1 MKMRLTALF
10 LEFFNDER
18 ISGII
23 LILSAITALLV
34 TNSPFGKIFLDFWHI
49 KVGFNLGLVHLKY
62 DLLHWINDGLMAVFF
77 LLIGLEIEREI
88 YCGELSDLKN
98 ASLPIFAALG
108 GMLTPALIYLALNRG
123 TATQNGF
130 GIPMATD
137 FAFAL
142 GALALLGNR
151 VPASIKIF
159 LTAFAIIDD
168 LGAMLVIAFFYAE
181 GFSLTYLLLALAVFA
196 FLLVLNR
203 IGVNSLLVYLLLG
216 VLMWYL
222 MLQSGVHAAITG
234 VLLAFAIPFRGG
246 SPSAPSAR
254 LEHYLNLPVALGI
267 MPIFALANTG
277 IVISGNLLRNLV
289 TVNTTG
295 IFAGLVI
302 GKPLGIGLFSL
313 LAIKFKFAKFP
324 DKLSFRNLL
333 GVGFLGGIGFTMS
346 IFITIL
352 AFGETEIAQGS
363 KIAIMLASVLSGGL
377 GLLLLSFRSSRVLSN
392 TRTEGIRE

>member
-1 MKMRLTALF
+1 MKMRLTRLF
-10 LEFFNDER
+10 LEFFEDER
-18 ISGII
+18 ISGIL
-23 LILSAITALLV
+23 LILSAAAAVLAA
-34 TNSPFGKIFLDFWHI
+34 NSPFGKNFLDFWHI
-49 KVGFNLGLVHLKY
+49 KAGFNLGLVHLKY

-88 YCGELSDLKN
+88 YCGDLSTLQN

-108 GMLTPALIYLALNRG
+108 GMLTPALIYLALNHG
-123 TATQNGF
+123 TETQNGF

-137 FAFAL
+137 IAFAL

-159 LTAFAIIDD
+159 LAAFAIIDD

-203 IGVNSLLVYLLLG
+203 LGVNSLLVYLLLG
-216 VLMWYL
+216 LLMWYL

-254 LEHYLNLPVALGI
+254 LEHFLNIPVPLGI

-277 IVISGNLLRNLV
+277 ILISQNLLRNIV
-289 TVNTTG
+289 TLNTIG
-295 IFAGLVI
+295 IFTGLVI
-302 GKPLGIGLFSL
+302 GKPLGIVLFSL
-313 LAIKFKFAKFP
+313 LANKFKFAKFP
-324 DKLSFRNLL
+324 EKLSFRNLL
-333 GVGFLGGIGFTMS
+333 GTGFLGGIGFTMS

-352 AFGETEIAQGS
+352 AFGETGIAQGS
-363 KIAIMLASVLSGGL
+363 KIAIMLASVFSGVM
-377 GLLLLSFRSSRVLSN
+377 GLLILNRRSSRVLSDV
-392 TRTEGIRE
+392 RKEPL

>member
-1 MKMRLTALF
+1 MRMRLSALF

-18 ISGII
+18 ISGVI
-23 LILSAITALLV
+23 LILNAITALLV
-34 TNSPFGKIFLDFWHI
+34 ANSPFGKNFLDFWHI
-49 KVGFNLGLVHLKY
+49 KVGFNLGFIHLKQ

-108 GMLTPALIYLALNRG
+108 GMLTPALIYLALNHG

-137 FAFAL
+137 IAFAL

-159 LTAFAIIDD
+159 LAAFAIIDD
-168 LGAMLVIAFFYAE
+168 LGAMLVIALFYAE
-181 GFSLTYLLLALAVFA
+181 GFSLAYLLSALAVFA

-203 IGVNSLLVYLLLG
+203 LRVNSLPVYLLLG

-246 SPSAPSAR
+246 SPFAPSAR
-254 LEHYLNLPVALGI
+254 LEHYLNMPVALGI

-277 IVISGNLLRNLV
+277 IVISENLLRNLV
-289 TVNTTG
+289 TFNTTG

-302 GKPLGIGLFSL
+302 GKPLGIVLFSL

-324 DKLSFRNLL
+324 DKLSFRYLL
-333 GVGFLGGIGFTMS
+333 GTGFLGGIGFTMS

-363 KIAIMLASVLSGGL
+363 KITIMLASVFSGVI
-377 GLLLLSFRSSRVLSN
+377 GLLLLSRRSSSVLSN
-392 TRTEGIRE
+392 TRKESR

>member
-1 MKMRLTALF
+1 MKMRLSALF

-18 ISGII
+18 ISGVI
-23 LILSAITALLV
+23 LILSAAAAVLAA
-34 TNSPFGKIFLDFWHI
+34 NSPLGKNFLDFWHLQA
-49 KVGFNLGLVHLKY
+49 GFDLGLVHLKY
-62 DLLHWINDGLMAVFF
+62 DLMHWINDGLMAVFF

-88 YCGELSDLKN
+88 YCGELSNLKN

-108 GMLTPALIYLALNRG
+108 GMLTSALIYLALNRA
-123 TATQNGF
+123 TPTQNGF

-137 FAFAL
+137 IAFAL
-142 GALALLGNR
+142 GALALLGNK

-159 LTAFAIIDD
+159 LAAFAIIDD
-168 LGAMLVIAFFYAE
+168 LGAMLVIALFYAE

-203 IGVNSLLVYLLLG
+203 LKVNSLPVYLLLG

-222 MLQSGVHAAITG
+222 MLQSGVHAAISG

-246 SPSAPSAR
+246 SPFAPSAR

-277 IVISGNLLRNLV
+277 IVISENLLRNIV
-289 TVNTTG
+289 TINTTG
-295 IFAGLVI
+295 IFVGLLV
-302 GKPLGIGLFSL
+302 GKPLGIVLFSF

-324 DKLSFRNLL
+324 DKLSFRYLL
-333 GVGFLGGIGFTMS
+333 GTGFLGGIGFTMS

-352 AFGETEIAQGS
+352 AFGETEIAQSS
-363 KIAIMLASVLSGGL
+363 KIAIMLASLFSGVM
-377 GLLLLSFRSSRVLSN
+377 GLLILNHRSSRVYSN
-392 TRTEGIRE
+392 THKELT

>member
-1 MKMRLTALF
+1 MKMRLSALF
-10 LEFFNDER
+10 LEFFEDER
-18 ISGII
+18 ISGIL
-23 LILSAITALLV
+23 LILSAVAALLLA
-34 TNSPFGKIFLDFWHI
+34 NSPVGKNFLDFWHTR
-49 KVGFNLGLVHLKY
+49 VGFNLGFIHLKY

-88 YCGELSDLKN
+88 YCGELSNLKN

-108 GMLTPALIYLALNRG
+108 GMLAPALIYLALNHG

-137 FAFAL
+137 IAFAL

-151 VPASIKIF
+151 VPASIKVF
-159 LTAFAIIDD
+159 LAAFAIIDD
-168 LGAMLVIAFFYAE
+168 LGAMLVIALFYAE

-203 IGVNSLLVYLLLG
+203 FRVNSLPVYLLLG

-254 LEHYLNLPVALGI
+254 LEHTLNLPVALGI
-267 MPIFALANTG
+267 MPLFALANTG
-277 IVISGNLLRNLV
+277 IVISGNLLGQMVSLS
-289 TVNTTG
+289 TAG
-295 IFAGLVI
+295 IFAGLFI
-302 GKPLGIGLFSL
+302 GKPIGIVLFSL
-313 LAIKFKFAKFP
+313 LAIKSNFAKFP
-324 DKLSFRNLL
+324 DRLSFRYLL
-333 GVGFLGGIGFTMS
+333 GSGFLGGIGFTMS

-352 AFGETEIAQGS
+352 AFGETGFAQS
-363 KIAIMLASVLSGGL
+363 AKIAIILASVLSGVT
-377 GLLLLSFRSSRVLSN
+377 GLLILSRKPSSVFKN
-392 TRTEGIRE
+392 TLGKLR

>member
-1 MKMRLTALF
+1 MRMRLSALF

-18 ISGII
+18 ISGVI

-34 TNSPFGKIFLDFWHI
+34 ANSPFGKNFLDFWHLQ
-49 KVGFNLGLVHLKY
+49 VGFDLGLVHLKY

-108 GMLTPALIYLALNRG
+108 GMLTPALIYLALNLG
-123 TATQNGF
+123 TPTQNGF

-137 FAFAL
+137 IAFAL

-151 VPASIKIF
+151 VPPSIKIF

-181 GFSLTYLLLALAVFA
+181 GFSLTYLLLALLVFA
-196 FLLVLNR
+196 SLLVLNQL
-203 IGVNSLLVYLLLG
+203 GVNSLPVYLLLG

-254 LEHYLNLPVALGI
+254 LEHTLNLPVALGI

-289 TVNTTG
+289 TFNTTG

-302 GKPLGIGLFSL
+302 GKPLGIVLFSL
-313 LAIKFKFAKFP
+313 LAIRFKFAKFP
-324 DKLSFRNLL
+324 DKLGFRYLL
-333 GVGFLGGIGFTMS
+333 GIGFLGGIGFTMS

-352 AFGETEIAQGS
+352 AFGETALAQS
-363 KIAIMLASVLSGGL
+363 AKIAIMLASLCSGGI
-377 GLLLLSFRSSRVLSN
+377 GLLLLSRPSSSVLSN
-392 TRTEGIRE
+392 TRKESQ